1 MILADSIRQTA
12 SMARW
17 VGEDVTTTHHTIF
30 IPPVQDRGGHGLLL
44 LANLMRKL
52 F

>member
-17 VGEDVTTTHHTIF
+17 VGVDVTTTHHTIF
-30 IPPVQDRGGHGLLL
+30 IPQVQGRARHGLQHPPGSLR
-44 LANLMRKL
+44 NLS
-52 F
+52 